1 MTKVSYVLTLFNK
14 QEYIRPVLDAVLAQT
29 GDFDREMILVNDG
42 STDDT
47 LPRIEAYA
55 DKHPN
60 IRIISIENSGPS
72 VAFNTGIK
80 AATGDFIKFVDGD
93 DVLRPN
99 STQLLLDALEQ
110 TGFGLAHS
118 LIEEI
123 EVDSDTYQKPTENL
137 DSQPPIPN
145 TNAITTM
152 IEKAHFNPSC
162 VLVKTELAQKVG
174 GSDDRVFIQDYSLC
188 LRISCISN
196 FVQVPLVLAYAP
208 KEAGSR
214 LSGYGAGG
222 QVLHD
227 LNLALAYLL
236 EDQPDLSPEMR
247 RKVVKRATSRSWR
260 WAKRLE
266 KKSMFSKEFGNYMR
280 AKMGLIGVSPEKL
293 VFESCETFRRTSTI
307 RFPRHL
313 TGQS

>member
-1 MTKVSYVLTLFNK
+1 MTKISYVITLFNK

-29 GDFDREMILVNDG
+29 GDFDREIILVNDG

-55 DKHPN
+55 SKHTN

-93 DVLRPN
+93 DVLCPN
-99 STQLLLDALEQ
+99 STELLLSAIID
-110 TGFGLAHS
+110 TGAGLAHS
-118 LIEEI
+118 GIEEV
-123 EVDSDTYQKPTENL
+123 EVTSDTYQKPPANL
-137 DSQPPIPN
+137 ASQKPIPN
-145 TNAITTM
+145 TNAIATM

-162 VLVKTELAQKVG
+162 ILVRTELAQKVG
-174 GSDDRVFIQDYSLC
+174 GSDNRVFIQDYSLC
-188 LRISCISN
+188 LRVSRIAD

-214 LSGYGAGG
+214 LSGYGAGA

-236 EDQPDLSPEMR
+236 KDYPDISPEMR
-247 RKVVKRATSRSWR
+247 KKLVKRTTSRSWR

-266 KKSMFSKEFGNYMR
+266 KKSFFSKEFRNYIR
-280 AKMGLIGVSPEKL
+280 AKLGLAGSRPEKL

>member
-1 MTKVSYVLTLFNK
+1 MTKVSYVITLFNK

-29 GDFDREMILVNDG
+29 GDFDREIILVNDG

-55 DKHPN
+55 SKHRN

-72 VAFNTGIK
+72 VAFNTGIN
-80 AATGDFIKFVDGD
+80 ATTGDFIKFVDGD
-93 DVLRPN
+93 DVLCPN
-99 STQLLLDALEQ
+99 STELLLRAITDTCA
-110 TGFGLAHS
+110 GLAHS
-118 LIEEI
+118 GIEEV
-123 EVDSDTYQKPTENL
+123 EVSSDTYQNPTANL
-137 DSQPPIPN
+137 GSPKPIPN
-145 TNAITTM
+145 KTAIATM

-162 VLVKTELAQKVG
+162 VLVRTELAKKVG

-188 LRISCISN
+188 LRVSRIAD
-196 FVQVPLVLAYAP
+196 FVQVPLVLAFAP

-214 LSGYGAGG
+214 LSGYGAGA

-236 EDQPDLSPEMR
+236 EDHSDLSSEMR
-247 RKVVKRATSRSWR
+247 SRIVKRATSRSWR

-266 KKSMFSKEFGNYMR
+266 NKSVFSREFRNYML
-280 AKMGLIGVSPEKL
+280 AKIGLTGPQPEKL

-307 RFPRHL
+307 RFPKHL